1 MKKLLALLLTFI
13 LAITQLSLVAC
24 NDEGDVKLSLY
35 APDGAPALSVA
46 RLIDDKSAV
55 SNVEVKIVLANT
67 ISTFVT
73 GEEKKADFAILPVN
87 AASKMLGNAS
97 SYKML
102 GVVTNGNLFI
112 MGKASAE
119 NIDKTNLSTLVGK
132 KVGVI
137 NLANVP
143 GLTFKAILSEN
154 EIPFANLVEGGEVDA
169 NKVNLV
175 GLTDGTAV
183 TPSSECDYFVVP
195 EPAAT
200 TKQTMTSGKLKICGS
215 LQALYGEGEGYPQAV
230 LVAKNS
236 VIEENSSI
244 VKALVNSFN
253 ENQEWLKSESTTP
266 TQIVNAVKGGFL
278 DSEMAPT
285 FNANNL
291 NKTVIENCAIS
302 FTKASEIKGDV
313 LEYLQKINGVSNNA
327 WGTPAEDFFY
337 NVK

>member
-1 MKKLLALLLTFI
+1 MKKLLALLLTFV
-13 LAITQLSLVAC
+13 LAIASTSLASC
-24 NDEGDVKLSLY
+24 GDSKDVKLSLY
-35 APDGAPALSVA
+35 APDGAPALSIA
-46 RLIDDKSAV
+46 RLIDDKSIV
-55 SNVEVKIVLANT
+55 SNVEVKIVMANT

-112 MGKASAE
+112 MGKATAE

-143 GLTFKAILSEN
+143 GLTFKAILN
-154 EIPFANLVEGGEVDA
+154 QYEIPFANLVEDGEVDA

-215 LQALYGEGEGYPQAV
+215 LQALYGDGEGYPQAV

-236 VIEENSSI
+236 VIEENLSI

-253 ENQEWLKSESTTP
+253 ENAEWLKSQSTTS
-266 TQIVNAVKGGFL
+266 TQIVEAVKGGFL

-291 NKTVIENCAIS
+291 NKKVIENCAIS

-327 WGTPAEDFFY
+327 WGTPQEDFFY